1 MMDHQFWKATAIT
14 LAINLVYAVVSLV
27 VGVLAVRWIDK
38 RFYPEIDFMEEI
50 KKGNVAAAIFAGV
63 LLLFVALILR
73 GALGR

>member
-1 MMDHQFWKATAIT
+1 MMDDQFWKATAIT
-14 LAINLVYAVVSLV
+14 FTINLVYAVVSLV

-38 RFYPEIDFMEEI
+38 RLYPEIDFMEEI

>member
-1 MMDHQFWKATAIT
+1 MMDDQFWKATAIT
-14 LAINLVYAVVSLV
+14 LTINLVYAVVSLV

-38 RFYPEIDFMEEI
+38 RLYPEIDFMEEI

>member
-1 MMDHQFWKATAIT
+1 MMDDQFWKATAIT
-14 LAINLVYAVVSLV
+14 LAINLVYALVSLV

-38 RFYPEIDFMEEI
+38 RLYPEIDFMEEI